1 MQLISFLPDYYDD
14 NETMQLLQDILSKE
28 TDKLEENLSITILEC
43 FSATSSKLLDRYERM
58 YGLQTDITMSD
69 SYRRERITAK
79 LAGAGTTTKDMIRE
93 VAANYSNG
101 EVEIIENNEANS
113 FVVKFIGTIG
123 IPGNMESLKMTIE
136 EIKPAHL
143 EVIYEYI
150 YQAWDFISSLT
161 WEDARTYKWNELR
174 TVK

>member
-1 MQLISFLPDYYDD
+1 MELIRLLPDYYED
-14 NETMQLLQDILSKE
+14 NQTMQLLQKILSGE
-28 TDKLEENLSITILEC
+28 TDKLEDDLSNTICEC
-43 FSATSSKLLDRYERM
+43 FSATASKLLARYEKM
-58 YGLQTDITMSD
+58 YGVQTDVTMSD
-69 SYRRERITAK
+69 DYRRERIIAK

-123 IPGNMESLKMTIE
+123 VPGNMESLKMTIE

-143 EVIYEYI
+143 EVTYEYI
-150 YQAWDFISSLT
+150 YQAWSFISSLT
-161 WEDARTYKWNELR
+161 WEDATTYTWNELR